1 MTKRMLRL
9 ARLKAIDQGNP
20 LLAAKIAGVQFRD
33 IRHEAPPEILDIGDA
48 SPLLGHGEHEITQR
62 VYRRVGATAKPSK

>member
-1 MTKRMLRL
+1 MLSL

-33 IRHEAPPEILDIGDA
+33 IRPEAPPEILDIGDA
-48 SPLLGHGEHEITQR
+48 SPLLGHGKQEITQR

>member
-1 MTKRMLRL
+1 MLRL

-20 LLAAKIAGVQFRD
+20 VLAAKIARVQFRD
-33 IRHEAPPEILDIGDA
+33 IRPEALPEILDIGDA
-48 SPLLGHGEHEITQR
+48 SPLLGHDKQKITQR

>member
-1 MTKRMLRL
+1 MLRL

-48 SPLLGHGEHEITQR
+48 SPLLGHGEHEIAQR